1 MLQKARTETH
11 WISVKTLIKYLI
23 LIIIAVAFIDG
34 IGKSDSVDTE
44 NSIEDLTTEFVTEHV
59 DFSIF
64 DSALHNSRQISSVSA
79 PVLKTVSQ
87 RVNNTHK
94 HNFIFVKAGKIL
106 NIGIINSIHNN
117 SQNFYY
123 SFIRAT
129 HRLIS
134 FGRLI
139 I

>member
-1 MLQKARTETH
+1 M
-11 WISVKTLIKYLI
+11 KTLIKYLI
-23 LIIIAVAFIDG
+23 LIVIAFAFIDG
-34 IGKSDSVDTE
+34 VGKSDSADLE

-64 DSALHNSRQISSVSA
+64 DSAPHNSRQISSVSA
-79 PVLKTVSQ
+79 PTLKTVSQ

-94 HNFIFVKAGKIL
+94 HNFAFVKAGKIL
-106 NIGIINSIHNN
+106 NIGIINSLYNN
-117 SQNFYY
+117 SSTLY
-123 SFIRAT
+123 SSLAKPTR
-129 HRLIS
+129 RLIG

>member
-79 PVLKTVSQ
+79 PTLKTVSQ

-94 HNFIFVKAGKIL
+94 HNFAFVKAGKIL
-106 NIGIINSIHNN
+106 NIGIINSLYNSSLIH
-117 SQNFYY
+117 Y
-123 SFIRAT
+123 SSLTKPTR
-129 HRLIS
+129 RLIC

>member
-1 MLQKARTETH
+1 MKGF
-11 WISVKTLIKYLI
+11 VKYLI
-23 LIIIAVAFIDG
+23 IIIIAFAFIDG
-34 IGKSDSVDTE
+34 IGKSDSAMAE
-44 NSIEDLTTEFVTEHV
+44 NSIEDLTTEFVTTDT

-79 PVLKTVSQ
+79 PNIKSTSQ
-87 RVNNTHK
+87 RTNNAHK
-94 HNFIFVKAGKIL
+94 NNFTFVKAGKIL
-106 NIGIINSIHNN
+106 NIGIINSLYNN
-117 SQNFYY
+117 SSTLY
-123 SFIRAT
+123 SFLAKTI

>member
-1 MLQKARTETH
+1 MKGF
-11 WISVKTLIKYLI
+11 VKYLI
-23 LIIIAVAFIDG
+23 IIIIAFAFIDG
-34 IGKSDSVDTE
+34 IGKSDSAMAE
-44 NSIEDLTTEFVTEHV
+44 NSIEDLTTEFVTSDT

-64 DSALHNSRQISSVSA
+64 DSALHNSRQISSVSV
-79 PVLKTVSQ
+79 PNLKTASQ

-94 HNFIFVKAGKIL
+94 NSFTFVKAGKIL
-106 NIGIINSIHNN
+106 NAGIINSLYNN
-117 SQNFYY
+117 SLIHY
-123 SFIRAT
+123 SIFTKTI

>member
-1 MLQKARTETH
+1 MKNF
-11 WISVKTLIKYLI
+11 IKYLI
-23 LIIIAVAFIDG
+23 PIIIAFAFIDG
-34 IGKSDSVDTE
+34 MGKSDSVDLE

-79 PVLKTVSQ
+79 PNIKSTSQ
-87 RVNNTHK
+87 RTNNAHK
-94 HNFIFVKAGKIL
+94 NNFTFVKAGKIL
-106 NIGIINSIHNN
+106 NIGIINSLYNN
-117 SQNFYY
+117 SL
-123 SFIRAT
+123 T
-129 HRLIS
+129 HYPLLAKPTRRLIS